1 MLIMKRT
8 VAILAF
14 FVAAVLAGL
23 FVSNTLAAA
32 SPATK
37 EKFIQQEKGMP
48 VADSAVSGFG
58 ENGPLLGS
66 TPATVLAQP
75 YETANDNELYQFEHN
90 KVGADCCPSPF
101 SGDLG
106 CICLT
111 ADQRKEFAS
120 RGGNRAA

>member
-14 FVAAVLAGL
+14 FVAAVLAGV
-23 FVSNTLAAA
+23 FVSNTLASA

-37 EKFIQQEKGMP
+37 EKFFQQEKGMP
-48 VADSAVSGFG
+48 VADAEVSGIG
-58 ENGPLLGS
+58 STGALLSS
-66 TPATVLAQP
+66 TPAPLLAQP
-75 YETANDNELYQFEHN
+75 YEVANDNELYQFGNN

-101 SGDLG
+101 SSDLG

-111 ADQRKEFAS
+111 ESQKKEFGS
-120 RGGNRAA
+120 RGGNRSA

>member
-1 MLIMKRT
+1 MKRT

-23 FVSNTLAAA
+23 FVSKTLAAA

-37 EKFIQQEKGMP
+37 EKFAQKEKGMP
-48 VADSAVSGFG
+48 IEDSKLSGFG
-58 ENGPLLGS
+58 ANGPLLTY
-66 TPATVLAQP
+66 TPGTAPELP
-75 YETANDNELYQFEHN
+75 YEVANDNELYQFEHN
-90 KVGADCCPSPF
+90 KVGAECCPSPF
-101 SGDLG
+101 SGDMG

-111 ADQRKEFAS
+111 GEQKNQFAN

>member
-1 MLIMKRT
+1 MKRT

-14 FVAAVLAGL
+14 FVAAVLAGI

-37 EKFIQQEKGMP
+37 EKFMQHEKGMP
-48 VADSAVSGFG
+48 IEDSKLSGFG
-58 ENGPLLGS
+58 AHGPLLTH
-66 TPATVLAQP
+66 TPGNAPEHP
-75 YETANDNELYQFEHN
+75 YETANDTELYQFEHN
-90 KVGADCCPSPF
+90 KVGAECCPSPF
-101 SGDLG
+101 SGDMG

-111 ADQRKEFAS
+111 TEQKNTFAN